1 MSVKETAVHLVNKLD
16 ANADWA
22 DVKNV
27 IIKEYKKETGDST
40 AAMAS
45 AVETG
50 YGKFFSRL
58 LRESWTR
65 TSQLT

>member
-40 AAMAS
+40 ADAIAAVVLCAVFAAS
-45 AVETG
+45 CILWISG
-50 YGKFFSRL
+50 
-58 LRESWTR
+58 
-65 TSQLT
+65 Q